1 MKMLKLKM
9 QLKPTLN
16 QVVRPNNKIMMAKM
30 MLIWITITELAMVP
44 EEQVLEEML
53 VPEDHPLHEMFDS
66 IFSTCVIKADQ

>member
-44 EEQVLEEML
+44 EEQVLEDML
-53 VPEDHPLHEMFDS
+53 VPEDHP
-66 IFSTCVIKADQ
+66 

>member
-53 VPEDHPLHEMFDS
+53 VPEDHP
-66 IFSTCVIKADQ
+66 

>member
-1 MKMLKLKM
+1 MLKLKM

-53 VPEDHPLHEMFDS
+53 VPEDHP
-66 IFSTCVIKADQ
+66 